1 MKERADFYENL
12 QRIKEEKQRYAEMV
26 ERFYAE
32 LRECHPEWELRRQAA
47 LQVRCYPSA
56 TSSSDL
62 VLYKAQRDG

>member
-47 LQVRCYPSA
+47 LQVRC
-56 TSSSDL
+56 SSI
-62 VLYKAQRDG
+62 RDFFF